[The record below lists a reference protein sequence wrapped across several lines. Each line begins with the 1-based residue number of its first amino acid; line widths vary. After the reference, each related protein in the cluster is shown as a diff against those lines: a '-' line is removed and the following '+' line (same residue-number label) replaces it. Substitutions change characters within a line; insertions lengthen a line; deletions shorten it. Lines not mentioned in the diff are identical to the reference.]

1 MKNDNRL
8 PFVVFKT
15 LPSGGRSYV
24 LALTRTG
31 AVQREGY
38 DMTYARRFTHRQA
51 LVVCARNGKAWMIAN
66 VNPYFQGQ

>member
-1 MKNDNRL
+1 MTTDNQR

-31 AVQREGY
+31 AVNAEGY
-38 DMTYARRFTHRQA
+38 DKTNARRFSHRQA
-51 LVVCARNGKAWMIAN
+51 LAVCARNGKAWLIAN
-66 VNPYFQGQ
+66 VNP

>member
-1 MKNDNRL
+1 MTTDNQR

-38 DMTYARRFTHRQA
+38 DMTYARRFSHRQA
-51 LVVCARNGKAWMIAN
+51 LAVCARNGAAWMLAN
-66 VNPYFQGQ
+66 VNPPGR